1 MRLPCFQPRSAAVN
15 DVSPTLDGGGRLSLP
30 YPSGWFGLAF
40 SDELALGE
48 VKRVRFAGREV
59 VVFRTEQGKAAVFEA
74 YCPHLGA
81 HFGYGGCVVGETL
94 RCPMHAFRFDVAG
107 QCVAV
112 GVGHS
117 HLPSARAG
125 VVHVRENCGVIL
137 AWHHPGGAPPDWEPP
152 PLADASLTDGPSQR
166 RHTVIRSHVQELGEN
181 LFDVGHLVAVHHY
194 EEPDM
199 DKRPTTDGT
208 VIRGG
213 SRVTVATKFGPFT
226 QRVRVDLKTE
236 LHGLGIALFDSSSEP
251 GGLSFRG
258 AFTWNPIGPEQVD
271 FRISVWVKTL
281 DSGLA
286 RLPIFRWFPRRTQ
299 NDLMGRLLISSMIRD
314 IGQDKAVLE
323 RKRYLPRPGYS
334 DGDASIAVYRRW
346 TRQFYP
352 DSQV

>member
-258 AFTWNPIGPEQVD
+258 AFT
-271 FRISVWVKTL
+271 
-281 DSGLA
+281 
-286 RLPIFRWFPRRTQ
+286 
-299 NDLMGRLLISSMIRD
+299 
-314 IGQDKAVLE
+314 
-323 RKRYLPRPGYS
+323 
-334 DGDASIAVYRRW
+334 
-346 TRQFYP
+346 
-352 DSQV
+352 